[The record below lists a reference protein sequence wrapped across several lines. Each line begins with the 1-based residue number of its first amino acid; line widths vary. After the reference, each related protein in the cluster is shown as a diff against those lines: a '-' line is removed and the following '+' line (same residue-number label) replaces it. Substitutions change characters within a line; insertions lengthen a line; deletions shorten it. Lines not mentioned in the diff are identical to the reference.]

1 MLHKDAKME
10 AIKRVPLFANCSK
23 RELARV
29 ASIFDE
35 VELPEGKELIREGE
49 RGREFFVLL
58 DGTVDV
64 RQGKRKLRTMNAGDS
79 FGEIALIAGTPRT
92 ATVTAN
98 SRVRVLVVT
107 DRAFKALLE
116 SVPKIQL
123 KVLQSL
129 AERLAPAHL

>member
-1 MLHKDAKME
+1 MLHKDTKME

-92 ATVTAN
+92 ATVTAK